1 MSIDIGQ
8 FAQVFLEEAAEHLA
22 SMESGLLGLDLQ
34 AADPETLNAIFRAA
48 HSIKGGAGT
57 FGLDAVAEF
66 THTLETLLDR
76 IRHGKRRFDEACL
89 DACLRSVD
97 LLRDML
103 DVHTSGGSY
112 DAEAAETLVGDLQ
125 SLLSAESSAARS
137 ANQTGAVEADPAPE
151 PMHCFDMRISL
162 PAGQAGKRES
172 VESLLMS
179 LAELGT
185 LDMLESP
192 LPAAGSPCWHARFTT
207 VMEQSALSDFAEFVL
222 EPDWIRIVPAGADS
236 PVSDDNAD
244 PGYGFFE
251 PAMPSVDDAL
261 SSSVQSTD
269 DGFGFFDDAPGTP
282 QSVVSTTEGDGYGFF
297 EPIPSTPASPDA
309 VPALQTQVSGVAADE
324 AYGFFEPLDAP
335 AGAPAAPV
343 AASDKAPVAEDPG
356 YGFFDTRMVECD
368 TPEAARIRLTDAT
381 DGSYGFFDPVLAPQA
396 FAAPKPAASGPVASA
411 PQKPLSQPAPKPA
424 SKAAPASG
432 AGAAAADT
440 SIRVPTHKIDQLIN
454 LVGELVIT
462 QSMLKAAAEA
472 LDPVLHEQLLAG
484 LAQLE
489 RNSRDLQ
496 ESVLSTRM
504 VPMSVVFSRYPRIV
518 RDIAKKLGKQVD
530 LQLIGESVELD
541 KGMVEKIV
549 DPLTHLVRNAV
560 DHGLEMPEARLAKG
574 KKQTGTIMLIAEHQS
589 GQIVIEIVDDGAG
602 LNRERILEKA
612 HSQGIPVEHAMPDS
626 EVWDLIFAPGFS
638 TAETVTEVSGR
649 GVGMDVV
656 RKNIVALG
664 GSVHLSSESGLG
676 TRVTIR
682 LPLTLA
688 ILDGM
693 TVRANSDDFIIP
705 LGLVVES
712 LPTDNLT
719 FKSVGRS
726 GLLVKIREDYVPM
739 ASLAGLLGM
748 ADDAQTKIAPVVVV
762 LEFEG
767 RRMAIGVD
775 ALLGQQQVVVKNLES
790 NYRRVQGISGA
801 TILGNGQV
809 ALILDVSGLA
819 SLIQSSHHS

>member
-1 MSIDIGQ
+1 MSIDIAQ
-8 FAQVFLEEAAEHLA
+8 FAQIFMEEAAEHLA

-57 FGLDAVAEF
+57 FGMDAIADF
-66 THTLETLLDR
+66 THSLETLLDR
-76 IRHGKRRFDEACL
+76 IRHGERRFDEACL

-97 LLRDML
+97 LLRLML
-103 DVHTSGGSY
+103 DAHAGGEPCGP
-112 DAEAAETLVGDLQ
+112 DVAAELVEELQTLLASG
-125 SLLSAESSAARS
+125 SESALDPGLGSPPASGQFDALDKAPGFQ
-137 ANQTGAVEADPAPE
+137 ANQGLSLYIRVPAE
-151 PMHCFDMRISL
+151 Q
-162 PAGQAGKRES
+162 GGKRES
-172 VESLLMS
+172 VERLLVS
-179 LAELGT
+179 LAEIGT
-185 LDMLESP
+185 LDVYECPSEEAES
-192 LPAAGSPCWHARFTT
+192 LCWRASLVAGLDA
-207 VMEQSALSDFAEFVL
+207 SALRDFAEFVI
-222 EPDWIRIVPAGADS
+222 EPDWLEIASMASGPSMQADAVDESYGFFEPVGVPDTGASMAAKGMEDEGFGFFDS
-236 PVSDDNAD
+236 APGVPLAASGGGDDGE
-244 PGYGFFE
+244 GYGFFE
-251 PAMPSVDDAL
+251 PVGAPEALADDPQGGEAGDVGQAL
-261 SSSVQSTD
+261 DQD
-269 DGFGFFDDAPGTP
+269 R
-282 QSVVSTTEGDGYGFF
+282 GYGFF
-297 EPIPSTPASPDA
+297 EPHKPDA
-309 VPALQTQVSGVAADE
+309 S
-324 AYGFFEPLDAP
+324 
-335 AGAPAAPV
+335 
-343 AASDKAPVAEDPG
+343 
-356 YGFFDTRMVECD
+356 
-368 TPEAARIRLTDAT
+368 
-381 DGSYGFFDPVLAPQA
+381 DGSYGFFEPV
-396 FAAPKPAASGPVASA
+396 AAEPAVPSAEAATPKPQPKSLPE
-411 PQKPLSQPAPKPA
+411 PAPA
-424 SKAAPASG
+424 NRSKAQANVAPAGG
-432 AGAAAADT
+432 AGAASAGDA

-462 QSMLKAAAEA
+462 QSMLKASAEL
-472 LDPVLHEQLLAG
+472 LDPVEHEQLMSG

-541 KGMVEKIV
+541 KGMVERIV
-549 DPLTHLVRNAV
+549 DPLTHLVRNSV
-560 DHGLEMPEARLAKG
+560 DHGLEMPEARLAQG
-574 KKQTGTIMLIAEHQS
+574 KKPTGTIMLIAEHQS

-602 LNRERILEKA
+602 LNRDRILDKA
-612 HSQGIPVEHAMPDS
+612 RKQGMAVDQSIPDS

-656 RKNIVALG
+656 RKNILALG
-664 GSVHLSSESGLG
+664 GSVQLDSTAGHG

-705 LGLVVES
+705 LAMVVES
-712 LPTDNLT
+712 LPTDKLS

-726 GLLVKIREDYVPM
+726 ASLVRIREEYVPM
-739 ASLAGLLGM
+739 ASLAALLGIVSEPI
-748 ADDAQTKIAPVVVV
+748 QRIAPVVVV

-767 RRMAIGVD
+767 KRMAVGVD

-790 NYRRVQGISGA
+790 NYRRVRGISGA

-809 ALILDVSGLA
+809 ALILDVAGLA
-819 SLIQSSHHS
+819 RLIQSSHHS